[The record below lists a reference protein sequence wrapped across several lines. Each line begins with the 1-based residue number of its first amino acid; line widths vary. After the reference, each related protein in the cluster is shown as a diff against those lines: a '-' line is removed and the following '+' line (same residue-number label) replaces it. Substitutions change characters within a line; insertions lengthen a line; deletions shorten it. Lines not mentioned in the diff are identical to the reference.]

1 MRSAFTSE
9 AVERYLYALLP
20 RRDAVLAE
28 MEAYAARHDVP
39 IVGPAVGRLLALL
52 VRISGARRIFEM
64 GSAIG
69 YSTLWL
75 ARAAGPRA
83 EVYYSDGD
91 PENARRAR
99 RSFEQAG
106 VAGRISILTG
116 DSLALLRKAPGRFDL
131 IFCDVDKHQYPAAFR
146 IAVRKL
152 RRGGLL
158 VADNTLWFG
167 RAARKA
173 RPGDRDTRGIQKFN
187 RLLYSSTS
195 LFPVLIPLRDGVAV
209 ARKK

>member
-131 IFCDVDKHQYPAAFR
+131 IFCDVNKHEYPAAFR